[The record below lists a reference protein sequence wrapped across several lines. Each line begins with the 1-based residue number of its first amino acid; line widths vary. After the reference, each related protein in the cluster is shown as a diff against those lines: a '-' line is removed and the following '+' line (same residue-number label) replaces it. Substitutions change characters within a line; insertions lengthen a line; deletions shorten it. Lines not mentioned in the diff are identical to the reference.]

1 MTNTHVELQ
10 LKTLPDQPG
19 VYQFFDNTG
28 VIIYVG
34 KAKNL
39 KKRVSSYFNK
49 EHESAKTKMLVRK
62 ISTIK
67 HIVVESET
75 DALLLENNLIKEYQP
90 KYNIMLKDDK
100 SYPWICIKNE
110 PFPRVFFTRRFVK
123 DGSMYFGPY
132 TNLKIVSTLLDL
144 IREIYPI
151 RSCSLDLREKYID
164 SGKYKVCLEYHIKNC
179 MGICEGLEKKEQYD
193 GYIAQIK
200 DILKGNLREVIA
212 HFKDEMQKYASLLK
226 FEEANEIK
234 KKLEMLENYQAKSTI
249 VSTKITNVDVFS
261 IVSDQD
267 FGYVNF
273 LQVSFG
279 AIVRAHNLKIKK
291 KLEESD
297 RELLEWAIISIR
309 EKFDS
314 NSKEIIVPFE
324 VTVSEEVSAS
334 IPKQGEKH
342 QLLELS
348 KKNAFQYRQEKFK
361 QNRLTDPERHTNR
374 MLSKLQGYLGLDA
387 PPVHIECFDNSNI
400 QGSNPVAACVVFKK
414 GKPSKKDYRKFN
426 IKTVEGADDYSSMK
440 EVVLRRYSRLIEQ
453 GEKLPDLIIVDG
465 GQGQINAVRD
475 VIENQLKISIPIAGL
490 SKNEKHQTSELLIGN
505 PVQEVHIPQKTEEFL
520 FLRRIQDE
528 VHRFAI
534 TFHRQKRSKN
544 AIVSEL
550 DTIKG
555 VGEKTKEK
563 LLIHFK
569 SVKRIKEASLK
580 DIESVVGVSMAKKIR
595 DAFD

>member
-550 DTIKG
+550 DSIKG